1 MKPVLSQ
8 GGIYIHCRHISFTG
22 LCQHN
27 NLYCLQGLPFRANMA
42 EVSVATIEVTET
54 SPNSFSVT
62 VHGSQV
68 TTHQVSVKPDY
79 ARQLLTT
86 PHTITDLI
94 AASFDFLLDRESNSS
109 ILRSFDLSVIE
120 RYFPEYPQAISR
132 YLK

>member
-1 MKPVLSQ
+1 
-8 GGIYIHCRHISFTG
+8 
-22 LCQHN
+22 
-27 NLYCLQGLPFRANMA
+27 MA
-42 EVSVATIEVTET
+42 EVIVATIEVTET

-79 ARQLLTT
+79 ASQLLTT
-86 PHTITDLI
+86 PHTINDLV

-120 RYFPEYPQAISR
+120 RYFPEYPKAISR

>member
-1 MKPVLSQ
+1 M
-8 GGIYIHCRHISFTG
+8 
-22 LCQHN
+22 
-27 NLYCLQGLPFRANMA
+27 AN
-42 EVSVATIEVTET
+42 IEVTET

-79 ARQLLTT
+79 AQPLLSKSQ
-86 PHTITDLI
+86 TITELVT
-94 AASFDFLLDRESNSS
+94 ASFGFLLDRESNTS